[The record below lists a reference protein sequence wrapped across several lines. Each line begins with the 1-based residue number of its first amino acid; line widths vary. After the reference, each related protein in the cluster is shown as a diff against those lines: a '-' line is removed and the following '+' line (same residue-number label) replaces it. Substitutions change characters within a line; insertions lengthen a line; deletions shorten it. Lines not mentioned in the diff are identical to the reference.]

1 MGLAFSISTVGIP
14 IDVVI
19 LLEMML
25 RNTQIHLKLCGIFSS
40 FFLRFFFL
48 QRGLNKCLLESRRSE
63 SIEYFIIISL
73 SIEFSV
79 CNEDFAI
86 SRTNTFNKT
95 IILEVITTDTEVQSL

>member
-25 RNTQIHLKLCGIFSS
+25 RNTQIHLKLCGIF
-40 FFLRFFFL
+40 FAIFFL